1 MREQQH
7 RPFRRL
13 PPTRANTLRKMS
25 ANTQSPE
32 RSLREQSF
40 ACWGTY
46 FTDAIDGGG
55 RLAGKAELL
64 SGIEGVSTAG
74 AQDRAAGGLRVRP
87 DAISRAGVT
96 EDPPGSAHV
105 RPPCNRADAVTRG
118 RQPQPVASA
127 ATLPRADRRA
137 SQTPATRR
145 RLSAVTGIEGVSSR
159 PVRRILLRE
168 G

>member
-40 ACWGTY
+40 ACLGIY

-96 EDPPGSAHV
+96 EDPPGRPTSGRRETEPMPSRAGDTAARGECCDLATC
-105 RPPCNRADAVTRG
+105 RPPCVSNSSELA
-118 RQPQPVASA
+118 
-127 ATLPRADRRA
+127 
-137 SQTPATRR
+137 
-145 RLSAVTGIEGVSSR
+145 GV
-159 PVRRILLRE
+159 
-168 G
+168 